1 MKALV
6 LTWLSSTVRPRVA
19 SLWVSLPQQT
29 QETGVAMRN
38 DSMSKGAVMAAVL
51 CLAGAMACEART
63 ASVDEVRADSR
74 PPASP
79 VDAAGPWWTAFN
91 EAPLAG
97 LQRAAAARSQSAP
110 ALSSGSSSMPLDAQ
124 VTAAYV
130 GLRTFHLRWRLA
142 LEMRDS
148 LELQRR
154 MLASAPPT
162 ASLGEALKTI
172 DQRRATCDRLVAAMQ
187 SQRDASMNALAA
199 LTGKSAQDL
208 FGELHD
214 ALDNRDLPAF
224 NAPTPERLPRSVLLA
239 RSDVSASRSLI
250 ALGPRSSPE
259 AQRQLAIGPANLT
272 GWIAA
277 APGNV
282 ASVPG
287 SDLPDVQN
295 LLTVS
300 AQAESEV
307 SADLSALQQRTVR
320 TARLV
325 EVVKSRQLELEA
337 VKRRQ
342 QVGAASAHDVIL
354 GTQTLLVDD
363 DELAASAGEL
373 AYAWI
378 RLQASTGGQALQA
391 RGQPD
396 E

>member
-1 MKALV
+1 
-6 LTWLSSTVRPRVA
+6 
-19 SLWVSLPQQT
+19 
-29 QETGVAMRN
+29 MRKG
-38 DSMSKGAVMAAVL
+38 SMSKGAVVAAVF
-51 CLAGAMACEART
+51 CLAGMMACEART
-63 ASVDEVRADSR
+63 ASADEVRADSR
-74 PPASP
+74 PMA
-79 VDAAGPWWTAFN
+79 VAADAPGPWWQAFN
-91 EAPLAG
+91 EAPLSE
-97 LQRAAAARSQSAP
+97 LQRAATMNRARGP

-130 GLRTFHLRWRLA
+130 GLRTFSLRWRLA
-142 LEMRDS
+142 LQMRDS

-154 MLASAPPT
+154 LLASAPPT
-162 ASLGEALKTI
+162 ATMGDALKTI

-187 SQRDASMNALAA
+187 SQRDAAMNALAA
-199 LTGKSAQDL
+199 LTGKPAQDL
-208 FGELHD
+208 FAELHD
-214 ALDNRDLPAF
+214 ALDSHDLPAF
-224 NAPTPERLPRSVLLA
+224 NAPTPDRLPRSVLLS
-239 RSDVSASRSLI
+239 RRDVSASRSLI
-250 ALGPRSSPE
+250 ALGPRSSHE

-282 ASVPG
+282 ASTPG

-307 SADLSALQQRTVR
+307 SADLSTLQQRTLQA
-320 TARLV
+320 ARLI

-342 QVGAASAHDVIL
+342 QVGAASPHDVIL
-354 GTQTLLVDD
+354 GTQALLVDD

>member
-1 MKALV
+1 
-6 LTWLSSTVRPRVA
+6 
-19 SLWVSLPQQT
+19 
-29 QETGVAMRN
+29 
-38 DSMSKGAVMAAVL
+38 MSKGAAAAALL
-51 CLAGAMACEART
+51 CLVFAAACQART
-63 ASVDEVRADSR
+63 ATVEEFRADAR
-74 PPASP
+74 TPASASDP
-79 VDAAGPWWTAFN
+79 AGPWWMAFN
-91 EAPLAG
+91 EAPLDG
-97 LQRAAAARSQSAP
+97 LQRAAVSRPQAAP
-110 ALSSGSSSMPLDAQ
+110 ALSSGSSSLPLDAQ
-124 VTAAYV
+124 VAAAYV

-142 LEMRDS
+142 LEMRAS
-148 LELQRR
+148 LEQQRR
-154 MLASAPPT
+154 MLAAAPPT
-162 ASLGEALKTI
+162 ASMGAALKTI

-187 SQRDASMNALAA
+187 SQRDASMNALSA

-214 ALDNRDLPAF
+214 ALSRHDLPAF
-224 NAPTPERLPRSVLLA
+224 DAPTPERLPRSVLMS
-239 RSDVSASRSLI
+239 RPDVSASRSLI
-250 ALGPRSSPE
+250 ALGTRSSPE

-277 APGNV
+277 APG
-282 ASVPG
+282 AVPPTPSSG
-287 SDLPDVQN
+287 LPDVQN

-307 SADLSALQQRTVR
+307 SADLSALQQRTVQA
-320 TARLV
+320 ARFF
-325 EVVKSRQLELEA
+325 EVVKSRQMELEA

-342 QVGAASAHDVIL
+342 QVGAATAHDVIL
-354 GTQTLLVDD
+354 GTQALLVDD